1 MPTRPSQRRRKA
13 AALAIRIS
21 TSPPRSVR
29 CSVFGTRQGEIP
41 VQKSR
46 PRHRRT
52 YEGTRKPEVLGIIS
66 DAFSGRS
73 RANIQHGDPR
83 VKEPNQSFQPDGT
96 IATQLPGKFRCAL
109 PAENH
114 RGNSIERDKRRS
126 STGGRT
132 GKGCKACSGR
142 KEERE

>member
-29 CSVFGTRQGEIP
+29 CSVFGTRQGGIP

-52 YEGTRKPEVLGIIS
+52 YEGTGKPEVLGIIS
-66 DAFSGRS
+66 DAFGGRS

-83 VKEPNQSFQPDGT
+83 VKEPKQRFQPDGT
-96 IATQLPGKFRCAL
+96 TATQLPGK
-109 PAENH
+109 
-114 RGNSIERDKRRS
+114 
-126 STGGRT
+126 
-132 GKGCKACSGR
+132 
-142 KEERE
+142 